1 MRLRPLYVA
10 GLISM
15 KQRLLIVDGHS
26 MIFRWTELAALHARN
41 GAVARAE
48 LVKRLTN
55 FQDNST
61 WTVAVVFDGRAGPA
75 SDVSD
80 PDGIHVFY
88 SASGQTADS
97 LIERLAAK
105 YTSTLDVTVATD
117 DNLERTTVSSL
128 GGSAMSSLQLKE
140 EIEAAD
146 RQIADRIRQ
155 LKKR

>member
-1 MRLRPLYVA
+1 MLRWSIYVA
-10 GLISM
+10 DLIDM

-26 MIFRWTELAALHARN
+26 MIFRWPELSGLHARN

-48 LVKRLTN
+48 LVKWLTN

-61 WTVAVVFDGRAGPA
+61 WTVVVVFDGRAGAA
-75 SDVSD
+75 SDASD

-105 YTSTLDVTVATD
+105 YASELDVTVATD

-140 EIEAAD
+140 EMEAAN
-146 RQIADRIRQ
+146 RQMADRIRQ

>member
-1 MRLRPLYVA
+1 MPH
-10 GLISM
+10 
-15 KQRLLIVDGHS
+15 RLLIVDGHS
-26 MIFRWTELAALHARN
+26 IIFRWPELSKLHARN
-41 GAVARAE
+41 GVVARAE

-61 WTVAVVFDGRAGPA
+61 WTVVVVFDGRAGPA
-75 SDVSD
+75 SDMSD
-80 PDGIHVFY
+80 TDGIHVFY

-105 YTSTLDVTVATD
+105 YASELDVTVATD

-140 EIEAAD
+140 EMEAAD
-146 RQIADRIRQ
+146 RQIAERIHQ
-155 LKKR
+155 LKRR

>member
-1 MRLRPLYVA
+1 
-10 GLISM
+10 M

-26 MIFRWTELAALHARN
+26 MIFRWPELSKMHGRS

-55 FQDNST
+55 YQDNST
-61 WTVAVVFDGRAGPA
+61 WTVVVVFDGRAGAA
-75 SDVSD
+75 SDVSE

-88 SASGQTADS
+88 SAAGQTADS

-105 YTSTLDVTVATD
+105 YAPELDVTVATD

-128 GGSAMSSLQLKE
+128 GGSAMSILQLLE
-140 EIEAAD
+140 DMDAAD
-146 RQIADRIRQ
+146 RHMAERIRQ
-155 LKKR
+155 LKRH